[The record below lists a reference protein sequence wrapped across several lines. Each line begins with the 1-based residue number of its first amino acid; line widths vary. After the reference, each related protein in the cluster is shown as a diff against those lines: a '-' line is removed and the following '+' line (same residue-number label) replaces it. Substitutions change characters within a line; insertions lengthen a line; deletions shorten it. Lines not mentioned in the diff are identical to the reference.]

1 MARSRSAEPAEGEA
15 VELPVEDV
23 TVKSG
28 EENGHEENAPSEVT
42 EASTAVPASA
52 DGVYTVRAF
61 RGENLLRA
69 AAFSAP
75 AATAA
80 ESSLETVYWNPD
92 PAFQDVDQTIPGGND
107 DAAGN
112 SALASVKTLEQAL
125 WLVQP
130 NGTIVCMSMCS
141 DTYHKEEEGDASTY
155 TFDGKNATIKRWNK
169 YLSGPYFYIDKGVNL
184 SLTNLTLS
192 NTTESGGSAADS
204 VVTLADGTL
213 TAGAGLTM
221 GGPVY
226 FEQRPTAPGIIFT
239 QAPAAPYPI
248 KFAPNVDP
256 FTSAFDAASAP
267 ETITADN
274 LESYLALDGS
284 VNEAKDPQWALRV
297 KPGTGNERIMQ
308 AYPIVTY
315 TAIYLSGTGD
325 DNNDGA
331 TANTPVATFA
341 RAKELLLTE
350 LKGSGVIYICGSTVA
365 VTGAETWSLPPAN
378 FPSAKVVKYSGF
390 TGSSMVSVTGALTL
404 ADITFESDK
413 TILQTSVDAA
423 LLKIT
428 SGTKLDYTGT
438 DTAVTLSDGT
448 ASMTGGEIVG
458 TSEKG
463 TGVSVKG
470 AATFNM
476 SAGSIDKFSFGIKNS
491 GVTTISGTA
500 AVSSATGAYTNWI
513 MTFSN
518 AAISGSSC
526 GVEIASGGNFIM
538 ESGTVSGASGKQA
551 VLCSNGTFDMNGGT
565 VTGGTSYGVMLSGTS
580 AEFNLSGGTVSALNP
595 TEQSA
600 VYANSPG
607 FTLNAAAAT
616 VNGRIS
622 LPDPTYVINLS
633 GVPGVG
639 KTFDVAVGPSHT
651 SGVSVVVPTNPL
663 TDASSYEAHFILK
676 NYTDKFTIGGYGN
689 DLILLEIGI
698 YLDGQNGGDGN
709 TGRSPAQ
716 AVKTF
721 AEAKTKL
728 IGLAQEQKDNTS
740 FVPHIFLC
748 GEVTV
753 SSGAE
758 TWDLKEVNAI
768 KSGWTADIRRFTNK
782 NFKPV
787 YLVQISGG
795 SVTLS
800 NIVVDGLQDISPGL
814 QSTMDLFRVTGGS
827 LTLGENTTLQGAYLS
842 AARVSGGSLTMGD
855 GALVTGNG
863 RTNSTSGTAAVVVG
877 ASGTFTMN
885 GGRITNNEA
894 YNAVVLS
901 GSGARFELHG
911 GEISN
916 GSSNAIYTSGVR
928 LSAANAVFDMDGG
941 TISGFKNTRNYGGG
955 VWLSSGAAFDMSG
968 GTITGN
974 SSGSSSNGYGGGGV
988 YVSSGAT
995 FKLSEEG
1002 IIRGN
1007 TAPYGTGGGVYIAS
1021 GANFSMAGGHLR
1033 GNTAK
1038 DSGSNNIYSVNAAKF
1053 EIGGEIDVNDG
1064 VMLWDDGTA
1073 SHNVTPI
1080 TLTAALSQ
1088 RTPPTGLAAVSAI
1101 KLTISEYYLGEIVV
1115 NGKDQGLPAAQ
1126 YLNEGGIQFILAAA
1140 PAKTMRLMADPDGTT
1155 TPSNIVAAGWNVY
1168 ISGTGSDG
1176 DGYGWS
1182 PKKPAK
1188 TFAHAK
1194 ELLQT
1199 IADIPEGGEAN
1210 ILVCGTVNVTTSE
1223 NNGIWAMT
1231 TDSGS
1236 PIMVGGRT
1244 PVLRRM
1250 RGFTGT
1256 MVGMTGG
1263 TLTLQNITID
1273 GDAAAGSETSYL
1285 VSQSG
1290 GTFTIADGALLQ
1302 NNGTFSGSAG
1312 VNVSGSGSHFSM
1324 TGGEISNNY
1333 YGLKIST
1340 ATDVVQSGGGI
1351 TSNASH
1357 GVYLDSGAFTLEEEK
1372 DSTGT
1377 VISEGRISENSSGA
1391 SSGVYVSSGSF
1402 TMSGGTINE
1411 NYSGVSVSGSG
1422 SFKMSGG
1429 TVDGNNGY
1437 GVGCSGFFQMDGGKI
1452 SRNKGGVYVSYGNII
1467 MNDGE
1472 ISGNNAGHGGGVSI
1486 GYSGNFTMNGGKISG
1501 NTSQY
1506 GGGIYGYADYS
1517 RHGRFTMNGGEI
1529 SGNTGT
1535 VRGGGIYASDYI
1547 ELIMTDGKIRGN
1559 MGSEGV
1565 YINRGTFTMSGGM
1578 IDENTNS
1585 NGVYLNIGSFTM
1597 SGGTISGNTAS
1608 NGAGV
1613 YLEAGTFTMSGGT
1626 ISGNTA
1632 KNNGGGLYNI
1642 GGAAV
1647 ITGGEI
1653 TGNTAGQGAGC
1664 YCSGSATTTF
1674 KGGRVS
1680 GNILLN
1686 AAGVGRGVYV
1696 ASPNFILEGGGADL
1710 ADGVYLSSNAYPIKL
1725 SRTIRQAGRRYN
1737 VELATPAVASANG
1750 FRVGDSVVIPEGTL
1764 ESAAPNLRY
1773 FATDYEGA
1781 VLDRGTGNKAKNIVL
1796 KKIIFVDGVKGS
1808 DQNDGSTP
1816 DLAYKT
1822 FAAAKA
1828 ALGSDPGNIYICG
1841 KLTVSADENWS
1852 LGADQSLRR
1861 YSGFAVAGKYSY
1873 APYRGDMIEV
1883 TGGTLTLGGITILG
1897 RHDADQ
1903 GFTADGSI
1911 IKVNDGIVT
1920 MGAGTTLA
1928 NNTTTGNGGA
1938 VNIVSGTL
1946 TMDGGTI
1953 ENTQAAKGGAIY
1965 QGDKF
1970 LVGGAVSVEGSVYL
1984 AGGGNAA
1991 TSKYIELTT
2000 TSGSALS
2007 VDMADA
2013 YAGRAVVQYPSGKT
2027 PDDTEKAKYTL
2038 APDILAQYKLNN
2050 RSQPAANILELQ
2062 EKGIVYIDGVGG
2074 SDGRDGTTPDT
2085 AVQTLKRAYEL
2096 LAEQGGVIYVVDNV
2110 SVTGSVTLA
2119 DRQYTDGDGTV
2130 AIGGPVV
2137 IRRYSVPTNPP
2148 STGFTSEKAKRSH
2161 TGMLFTVNDG
2171 GFVVSGVTIDGH
2183 SAALNTGSPKTTA
2196 PAVEAQSPLIGV
2208 TASGVLIVGEGTAL
2222 QNNNNISE
2230 SVFGGAVFNAGNFRM
2245 TGGAIANTGAAKGAA
2260 VYQNGSF
2267 LVSGGPSIV
2276 GEIYLTVGKIMG
2288 KTDKKIIEV
2297 MGDFAPTNSLLVNMD
2312 GAENGRNVVKYPDPI
2327 VDADVSKRLAD
2338 YTLADEIAAL
2348 YTLGRKD
2355 VDNSIL
2361 ELQAKNAVYINGVS
2375 GDDGKDGNTPAGAV
2389 RTLKTAFDKLAS
2401 LKGGTLYVVDTVNVS
2416 SARITAGTDET
2427 TGAASTSYSGEGG
2440 SVSIA
2445 GGVLIK
2451 RYAQPD
2457 NISGLTGFGV
2467 ADNQNALFN
2476 VTGSLTLDGITL
2488 DGHAKAVTGGK
2499 QEVVAGGVTAKAP
2512 LITVAADGL
2521 LTTDNGARLQ
2531 NNANSGDG
2539 GAVAN
2544 SGTFRMDGGSITG
2557 NRAANGAGV
2566 WQNGT
2571 FRLGA
2576 NLPTLGT
2583 DQTVYLT
2590 AGADGKTAKVI
2601 NVDSALESGAKVSVD
2616 MDRTTPPDGVYEA
2629 GRDVAVFA
2637 EGAASYNDV
2646 ANDAARFVLPDNITE
2661 EFALVK
2667 SATEQNT
2674 LELGLPFHFTT
2685 TPDDMFVRVGDKVTF
2700 TADVS
2705 TSSAAD
2711 VKLYDKNGVEMEA
2724 SSRDDMPEE
2733 MSFRAVVRS
2742 NNESTSTV
2750 SFTFQPEAGTRAG
2763 EYYLTATDA
2772 NGVTAKSDPFFLSLY
2787 EAGTLTA
2794 QSTDAAAEAPH
2805 TDTQTLTVY
2814 NGYGVDK
2821 TVTSTG
2827 VGLLDGMGI
2836 LLGMD
2841 TPTIGF
2847 ATEQE
2852 INENFKLW
2860 TADDAMYKFN
2870 FKVDGDEL
2878 NSSTVLPGMKIP
2890 ANGYASWTVTL
2901 KNANA
2906 LNAAQTKKLLIKE
2919 CKIGETPLT
2928 GLSTGGASMMGLDVP
2943 TAANMEVPFET
2954 ETARL
2959 DVTVPLSIT
2968 VCVAKDGTLAQP
2980 SADRMYVEN
2989 RSAFPVNTQV
2999 KPMLTRLAADSGDA
3013 MRQIDAPKIGEGTD
3027 YDLAIRPLDVPPQ
3040 TAPIAFKTGDSSSAE
3055 SRGLVIV
3062 VFQDF
3067 AEIPWN
3073 QKCTFDF
3080 LSNQMPSG
3088 QGENGAPANYSYQIT
3103 FKASIAG
3110 EPQMGILQ

>member
-1 MARSRSAEPAEGEA
+1 M
-15 VELPVEDV
+15 
-23 TVKSG
+23 
-28 EENGHEENAPSEVT
+28 
-42 EASTAVPASA
+42 
-52 DGVYTVRAF
+52 
-61 RGENLLRA
+61 
-69 AAFSAP
+69 
-75 AATAA
+75 
-80 ESSLETVYWNPD
+80 
-92 PAFQDVDQTIPGGND
+92 DQTIPGGND

-141 DTYHKEEEGDASTY
+141 DTYHKESDASTY

-213 TAGAGLTM
+213 TAGTGLAM
-221 GGPVY
+221 DGPVY
-226 FEQRPTAPGIIFT
+226 FEQRPTASGIIFT
-239 QAPAAPYPI
+239 QEPTAPYAI
-248 KFAPNVDP
+248 KFASNVDP

-267 ETITADN
+267 ETITAEN
-274 LESYLALDGS
+274 LGRYLALDGS
-284 VNEAKDPQWALRV
+284 VNEAKDPRWALRV

-350 LKGSGVIYICGSTVA
+350 LKGNGVIYICGSTVT
-365 VTGAETWSLPPAN
+365 VTGEETWSLPPAS
-378 FPSAKVVKYSGF
+378 FPSAKVAKYSGF
-390 TGSSMVSVTGALTL
+390 TGPSMVSVARALTI

-413 TILQTSVDAA
+413 TILQTSVDTA

-470 AATFNM
+470 AATFEM
-476 SAGSIDKFSFGIKNS
+476 SAGSIDKFAFGIKNS

-500 AVSSATGAYTNWI
+500 AVSSATGAYTDWI

-526 GVEIASGGNFIM
+526 GVEIASGGKFIM

-551 VLCSNGTFDMNGGT
+551 VLCSNGKFDMYGGT

-639 KTFDVAVGPSHT
+639 KTFDVAVGPNHT

-698 YLDGQNGGDGN
+698 YLDGVNGNDGN
-709 TGRSPAQ
+709 TGLSPAQ

-721 AEAKTKL
+721 AAAKEKL
-728 IGLAQEQKDNTS
+728 VALANAEIEKGNTS

-758 TWDLKEVNAI
+758 TWDLSEVNAI
-768 KSGWTADIRRFTNK
+768 KPGWMADIRRFTNQY
-782 NFKPV
+782 FKPV

-800 NIVVDGLQDISPGL
+800 NIVVDGLRDTSTGL
-814 QSTMDLFRVTGGS
+814 QSTLDLFQVTGGS
-827 LTLGENTTLQGAYLS
+827 LTLRGNATLQGA
-842 AARVSGGSLTMGD
+842 ARNAVQVSGGSLTVGN

-863 RTNSTSGTAAVVVG
+863 RTNSTSGTASVVVG
-877 ASGTFTMN
+877 ANGTFTMN
-885 GGRITNNEA
+885 GGRITNNKA

-911 GEISN
+911 GEISK
-916 GSSNAIYTSGVR
+916 GISGTTSGSGVR
-928 LSAANAVFDMDGG
+928 LGAANAVFDMDGG
-941 TISGFKNTRNYGGG
+941 TISGFQNTGNYGGG
-955 VWLSSGAAFDMSG
+955 VRLFSGAEFNMSG
-968 GTITGN
+968 GTITNN
-974 SSGSSSNGYGGGGV
+974 SSGSSSTIYSGGGV
-988 YVSSGAT
+988 YVPSGAA
-995 FKLSEEG
+995 FNLSG
-1002 IIRGN
+1002 GALITGN
-1007 TAPYGTGGGVYIAS
+1007 TAPHGVGGGVYIAS
-1021 GANFSMAGGHLR
+1021 GANFSMTGGHIR
-1033 GNTAK
+1033 GNTAAE
-1038 DSGSNNIYSVNAAKF
+1038 SGSNNIYSANAAKF
-1053 EIGGEIDVNDG
+1053 EMGGAIDINGG
-1064 VMLWDDGTA
+1064 VMLWDDGA
-1073 SHNVTPI
+1073 AVTPI
-1080 TLTAALSQ
+1080 TLTGTLSQ
-1088 RTPPTGLAAVSAI
+1088 LTPPAGAVADGTME
-1101 KLTISEYYLGEIVV
+1101 LTLSEYYLGGVV
-1115 NGKDQGLPAAQ
+1115 VDGGSTYNAGQ
-1126 YLNEGGIQFILAAA
+1126 YLNAGDIQFTLAAE
-1140 PAKTMRLMADPDGTT
+1140 PAKTMRLLADPDAAA

-1168 ISGTGSDG
+1168 ISGTGSDA
-1176 DGYGWS
+1176 DGYGWG
-1182 PKKPAK
+1182 PKKPVQ
-1188 TFAHAK
+1188 TFARAK
-1194 ELLQT
+1194 ELIQT
-1199 IADIPEGGEAN
+1199 VTDIPEGGEAN
-1210 ILVCGTVNVTTSE
+1210 ILVCGTVNVTASS
-1223 NNGIWAMT
+1223 NGGTWTLNDI
-1231 TDSGS
+1231 S
-1236 PIMVGGRT
+1236 VGNRI

-1256 MVGMTGG
+1256 MVSVSAGE
-1263 TLTLQNITID
+1263 LTLQNITID
-1273 GDAAAGSETSYL
+1273 GNAAAGSSSSYL
-1285 VSQSG
+1285 VSQSA
-1290 GTFTIADGALLQ
+1290 GTLTIVDGALLQ
-1302 NNGTFSGSAG
+1302 NNRSSVGAG
-1312 VNVSGSGSHFSM
+1312 VNVSGSDSHFSM
-1324 TGGEISNNY
+1324 TGGKISGNNY
-1333 YGLKIST
+1333 GLYIT
-1340 ATDVVQSGGGI
+1340 NATDVVQSGGNI
-1351 TSNASH
+1351 TGNVN
-1357 GVYLDSGAFTLEEEK
+1357 GVYLSSSSSQFSMTGGTISGNKSSSYGGGVYVKYGRFTL
-1372 DSTGT
+1372 DGGTISGNTANSYGGGVYVDTPGTFIMSTGT
-1377 VISEGRISENSSGA
+1377 ISQNTAGVNGG
-1391 SSGVYVSSGSF
+1391 GVYSKGFFTMDGGTISGNTATTGGSGSTSEKNGGGVYIYSGES
-1402 TMSGGTINE
+1402 TMSGGTISDNTV
-1411 NYSGVSVSGSG
+1411 N
-1422 SFKMSGG
+1422 GG
-1429 TVDGNNGY
+1429 RG
-1437 GVGCSGFFQMDGGKI
+1437 
-1452 SRNKGGVYVSYGNII
+1452 GGVYI
-1467 MNDGE
+1467 
-1472 ISGNNAGHGGGVSI
+1472 
-1486 GYSGNFTMNGGKISG
+1486 F
-1501 NTSQY
+1501 
-1506 GGGIYGYADYS
+1506 S
-1517 RHGRFTMNGGEI
+1517 R
-1529 SGNTGT
+1529 
-1535 VRGGGIYASDYI
+1535 
-1547 ELIMTDGKIRGN
+1547 
-1559 MGSEGV
+1559 
-1565 YINRGTFTMSGGM
+1565 
-1578 IDENTNS
+1578 
-1585 NGVYLNIGSFTM
+1585 GSFTM
-1597 SGGTISGNTAS
+1597 SGGTISQNTAIFS
-1608 NGAGV
+1608 SSYGGGGGV
-1613 YLEAGTFTMSGGT
+1613 SSAGTFTMSGGT
-1626 ISGNTA
+1626 ISRNTTDASGGGVSASGTSATFTMGGGTISGNSAGWGGGGVHVYYGRFTMNDGTISENTGTHFGGGVFITDGTATMNGGTISQNTTGGPGGGVYCRDTFTMNSGTISENTA
-1632 KNNGGGLYNI
+1632 GYNSRYGDGGGVYCGDTFTMNGGTISKNIANGIGEGGGLCNAS
-1642 GGAAV
+1642 GTAT

-1664 YCSGSATTTF
+1664 YCSGSNSTTTF

-1680 GNILLN
+1680 GNILSN
-1686 AAGVGRGVYV
+1686 AAGKGKGVYV
-1696 ASPNFILEGGGADL
+1696 ATPNFILEGGGADL

-1737 VELATPAVASANG
+1737 VELATPTVNSTNG

-1796 KKIIFVDGVKGS
+1796 KKIIFVDGVKGN

-1822 FAAAKA
+1822 FAAAKK

-1841 KLTVSADENWS
+1841 KLTVSAGDNWS

-1873 APYRGDMIEV
+1873 TPYRGDMIEV
-1883 TGGTLTLGGITILG
+1883 TGGTLTLGGIAIQG

-1911 IKVNDGIVT
+1911 IKVNGGNVT
-1920 MGAGTTLA
+1920 MGTGTTLE

-1946 TMDGGTI
+1946 TMNGGTI

-1970 LVGGAVSVEGSVYL
+1970 LVGGAVSVEGGVYL

-2074 SDGRDGTTPDT
+2074 SDDLDGTTPDT
-2085 AVQTLKRAYEL
+2085 AVLTLKHAYEL
-2096 LAEQGGVIYVVDNV
+2096 LKEQGGVIYVVDNV
-2110 SVTGSVTLA
+2110 PVTGVALTA
-2119 DRQYTDGDGTV
+2119 QQYKAGTDTV
-2130 AIGGPVV
+2130 STGGPVV

-2148 STGFTSEKAKRSH
+2148 ADGFSGDKAKRPY
-2161 TGMLFTVNDG
+2161 TGALFTVNG
-2171 GFVVSGVTIDGH
+2171 AFELSGVTIDGH

-2196 PAVEAQSPLIGV
+2196 PAVAAQAPLIE
-2208 TASGVLIVGEGTAL
+2208 VGMGGALTVGAGAAL
-2222 QNNNNISE
+2222 QNNNNVSATN
-2230 SVFGGAVFNAGNFRM
+2230 FGGAVGNDGTFKM
-2245 TGGAIANTGAAKGAA
+2245 IGGAIADTQASKGAA
-2260 VYQNGSF
+2260 VYQNGTFYVES
-2267 LVSGGPSIV
+2267 SPSIE
-2276 GEIYLTVGKIMG
+2276 GEIYLAGSGGSAKVISAA
-2288 KTDKKIIEV
+2288 DA
-2297 MGDFAPTNSLLVNMD
+2297 FAPANALLVNMD
-2312 GAENGRNVVKYPDPI
+2312 GAENGRDVVDYASNISDTDLP
-2327 VDADVSKRLAD
+2327 KRAAL

-2348 YTLGRKD
+2348 YTLGRKN

-2361 ELQAKNAVYINGVS
+2361 ELQAKNAIYINGKG
-2375 GDDGKDGNTPAGAV
+2375 GDDGKDGQTPANAV
-2389 RTLKTAFDKLAS
+2389 RTLKTAFDKLKA
-2401 LKGGTLYVVDTVNVS
+2401 LNGGTLYVVNTVDVS
-2416 SARITAGTDET
+2416 SARIAAET
-2427 TGAASTSYSGEGG
+2427 GETGAVTTHYSGEGG
-2440 SVSIA
+2440 SA
-2445 GGVLIK
+2445 GVAGAVLVK

-2488 DGHAKAVTGGK
+2488 DGHAKAVTSGK
-2499 QEVVAGGVTAKAP
+2499 QEVVADGVTAKAP
-2512 LITVAADGL
+2512 LIVVAADGL

-2544 SGTFRMDGGSITG
+2544 SGTFRMDGGTITG

-2576 NLPTLGT
+2576 NAPTLGA

-2590 AGADGKTAKVI
+2590 AGADRKTAKVI
-2601 NVDSALESGAKVSVD
+2601 NVDSALESGAKISVD

-2646 ANDAARFVLPDNITE
+2646 ANDAARFALAKGITE
-2661 EFALVK
+2661 KFALVK

-2685 TPDDMFVRVGDKVTF
+2685 TPDDMFVRVGEQVTF

-2705 TSSAAD
+2705 TSGAAN
-2711 VKLYDKNGVEMEA
+2711 VKLIDSKGNEMKFEA
-2724 SSRDDMPEE
+2724 VRDDDMAQDMPAYTPV
-2733 MSFRAVVRS
+2733 FRAVVRS

-2750 SFTFQPEAGTRAG
+2750 SFTFRPEAGSRAG
-2763 EYYLTATDA
+2763 KYYLTATDA
-2772 NGVTAKSDPFFLSLY
+2772 NGVTAKSEAFVLSLY
-2787 EAGTLTA
+2787 EASTLTA
-2794 QSTDAAAEAPH
+2794 KSTEASAEKPNAS
-2805 TDTQTLTVY
+2805 TGTLTVY

-2827 VGLLDGMGI
+2827 VGLSEGMGI

-2847 ATEQE
+2847 ATARE
-2852 INENFKLW
+2852 IDENFKLW

-2870 FKVDGDEL
+2870 FKVDGTVL
-2878 NSSTVLPGMKIP
+2878 APSTVLSGMQVP
-2890 ANGYASWTVTL
+2890 ANGSASWTVTL

-2928 GLSTGGASMMGLDVP
+2928 GLSSGGASMLGLDVP

-2954 ETARL
+2954 KTARL

-3013 MRQIDAPKIGEGTD
+3013 MRQIDAPKIGEGTG
-3027 YDLAIRPLDVPPQ
+3027 YDLAIRPIDVSPQ
-3040 TAPIAFKTGDSSSAE
+3040 TAPIAFKTSDSSSAE

-3080 LSNQMPSG
+3080 LSNKMPSG
-3088 QGENGAPANYSYQIT
+3088 QGENGRPANYSYQIT

-3110 EPQMGILQ
+3110 EPQMGVMQ